1 MFKFVDYFKRIVKI
15 LIGNLFSFLLALIAI
30 LLEGAL
36 IWTCIS
42 KENFSGVFCC
52 VVSFVLGVVVW
63 KFGAKFFPSVNKE
76 KELNQRIKELQ
87 NENKRYSDELD
98 MNRMVRQS
106 LNAIQFNA
114 RLELVHVDTAGYL
127 VKEEKIDDV
136 KKIKKLEEVYSKV
149 YNSVF
154 QKFKEKLDYNVPD
167 KIFYVKEKQH
177 IQTFGIDLQNLDY
190 AENNGT
196 IYICGLSFTTL
207 HSYNNLSVDEG
218 VDFCVL
224 ENTNANRVEDKFITS
239 SDYDDFKTKYKQYH
253 DNLYVDEMNK
263 RANFICGKFTDNM
276 HKMLKSRYV
285 NIQFVSLQD
294 KKKYSKLQWKSF
306 SSIESSSS
314 KLIPIAYDIVT
325 GLNMVRNV

>member
-1 MFKFVDYFKRIVKI
+1 MFKFVDDLKSLVKDFT
-15 LIGNLFSFLLALIAI
+15 GNLFSVLVVIIALFGEIALIIDLSSKDNYA
-30 LLEGAL
+30 G
-36 IWTCIS
+36 IW
-42 KENFSGVFCC
+42 GC
-52 VVSFVLGVVVW
+52 VVSLIVGIFVW
-63 KFGAKFFPSVNKE
+63 RFGAKFFPSGNKE

-127 VKEEKIDDV
+127 VKEERIDDV
-136 KKIKKLEEVYSKV
+136 KKIEELKKVYSKV
-149 YNSVF
+149 YDSAF
-154 QKFKEKLDYNVPD
+154 QKVKEKIDYNVPD

-177 IQTFGIDLQNLDY
+177 GQYFGIDLQDLYY
-190 AENNGT
+190 AEVNGT

-224 ENTNANRVEDKFITS
+224 ENTNASRVEDKFITS
-239 SDYDDFKTKYKQYH
+239 SVYDDFKTKYKQYH

-263 RANFICGKFTDNM
+263 RANFICEKFTDNM

-294 KKKYSKLQWKSF
+294 KKKYSGWKSF